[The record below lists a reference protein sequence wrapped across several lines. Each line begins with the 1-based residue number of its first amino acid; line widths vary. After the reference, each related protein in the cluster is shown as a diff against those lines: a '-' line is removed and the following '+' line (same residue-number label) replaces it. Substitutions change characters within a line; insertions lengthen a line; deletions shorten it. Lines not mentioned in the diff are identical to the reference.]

1 MLRNSATG
9 CRQCVVIPTLLSR
22 RIDRFRLTSTF
33 WSTVTLLICL
43 MRGGMPR
50 DRGGGEGG
58 ECGAWP
64 ARATGWTSTVW
75 PRGTPWRRQWSR
87 WHILR
92 GQRRSR
98 AQRTRWVWSAWL
110 PPPTGRPPG
119 GGGRGGSWGGGGGG
133 GGHSGRGG
141 YGRGGPR
148 PDGVAPV
155 TELESRH
162 LLPAI

>member
-98 AQRTRWVWSAWL
+98 AQRTRWLWWAWL
-110 PPPTGRPPG
+110 APRSGSHRDGAGEPTPSPGHRVYFLSRWVGSG
-119 GGGRGGSWGGGGGG
+119 GGALTPCGCSLY
-133 GGHSGRGG
+133 H
-141 YGRGGPR
+141 P
-148 PDGVAPV
+148 
-155 TELESRH
+155 
-162 LLPAI
+162 